1 MNRMSIFELKIKST
15 RPDLVENWDVTAPD
29 PLFLIKIK

>member
-1 MNRMSIFELKIKST
+1 MKSA